1 MRKPDIVALVFGVLV
16 TAIALV
22 SLWLSFVGS
31 VNWQVIRVAAPLC
44 LVLVGIVGLALS
56 RNRE

>member
-1 MRKPDIVALVFGVLV
+1 MRKPDIVALVFGVLM
-16 TAIALV
+16 TGIAVV

-31 VNWQVIRVAAPLC
+31 VNWQLIRVAAPLS
-44 LVLVGIVGLALS
+44 LVFVGIVGLALS